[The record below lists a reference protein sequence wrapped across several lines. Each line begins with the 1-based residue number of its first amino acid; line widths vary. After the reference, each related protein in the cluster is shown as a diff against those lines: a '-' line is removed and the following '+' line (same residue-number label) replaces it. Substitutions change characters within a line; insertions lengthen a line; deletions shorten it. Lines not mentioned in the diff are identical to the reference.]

1 MRSGR
6 VNCLLLFLETM
17 TRTLRSLQTIRQCL
31 PLGSFLTSHHTAT
44 EHTTVMLS
52 RVRTQNQSYRI
63 MCTNP
68 ESKDKGYIYINNKM
82 SSEAI
87 ENSAWVCTET
97 YILTTLVY
105 TSLVCRDVSL
115 YVFSSCSLIFDDH
128 THQYMI
134 CFIYFQACR
143 LANENGKYH

>member
-17 TRTLRSLQTIRQCL
+17 ARTLRSLQTIRQCVS
-31 PLGSFLTSHHTAT
+31 LGSFLTSHHTAT
-44 EHTTVMLS
+44 EHSTVMLS

-68 ESKDKGYIYINNKM
+68 DSKDKGYIYINNKM

-87 ENSAWVCTET
+87 ENSAWVC
-97 YILTTLVY
+97 
-105 TSLVCRDVSL
+105 RDVSL
-115 YVFSSCSLIFDDH
+115 YVFSSCSLIFNDH

-143 LANENGKYH
+143 LANENGEYH